1 MSVFFAFVAGVVT
14 VLSPCVLPLLP
25 VILANSAIG
34 GRLRPAGIVVGFA
47 VFFSG
52 ITLLLSLLVRQFAL
66 SPDVHRTTAALIFIV
81 MGLVLAIPA
90 LKARFEMLAAPV
102 AGRIGGGPSSGSGSS
117 SGFGG
122 GLVAGA
128 GLGLAW
134 TPCVGPIMA
143 SVITLALNQQTT
155 WHSALTALAFSLGTA
170 IPMGLAVLFG
180 HRLYSRIGFLK
191 RNSARIQQ
199 AMGILILGVGLA
211 IWFGFDRAIQIALF
225 RAFPGWEPMLT
236 GWERAVVN

>member
-1 MSVFFAFVAGVVT
+1 MSFVFAFLAGLVT

-25 VILANSAIG
+25 VILATSTAG
-34 GRLRPAGIVVGFA
+34 GRWRPLGVMTGFA
-47 VFFSG
+47 VFFCG
-52 ITLLLSLLVRQFAL
+52 ITLFLSLLVRQVAL
-66 SPDVHRTTAALIFIV
+66 PPDVHRTAAALVFIL

-90 LKARFEMLAAPV
+90 LKLRFEMLVTPLTGRL
-102 AGRIGGGPSSGSGSS
+102 AGRGDGT
-117 SGFGG
+117 GFGG

-143 SVITLALNQQTT
+143 SVITLALNQQTS
-155 WHSALTALAFSLGTA
+155 WHSALTAAAFSLGTA
-170 IPMGLAVLFG
+170 LPMGLAVLFG

-191 RNSARIQQ
+191 RNSARLQR
-199 AMGILILGVGLA
+199 AMGGVILLVGLA
-211 IWFGFDRAIQIALF
+211 IWFGVDRSLQIALF

-236 GWERAVVN
+236 GWERAVVR

>member
-1 MSVFFAFVAGVVT
+1 MSIVFAFVAGVVT

-25 VILANSAIG
+25 VILANSTIG
-34 GRLRPAGIVVGFA
+34 GRLRPAGVIVGFA

-66 SPDVHRTTAALIFIV
+66 SPDAHRTTAALIFIG
-81 MGLVLAIPA
+81 MGLVLAVPA
-90 LKARFEMLAAPV
+90 LKARFEMFAAPV
-102 AGRIGGGPSSGSGSS
+102 ASRFATRGGGS

-122 GLVAGA
+122 GVLAGA

-155 WHSALTALAFSLGTA
+155 LSSPVTAIAFSLGTA

-199 AMGILILGVGLA
+199 VMGFLILAVGLA
-211 IWFGFDRAIQIALF
+211 IWFGVDRAVQVALF
-225 RAFPGWEPMLT
+225 RAFPGWEPFLT
-236 GWERAVVN
+236 GWERAVLD

>member
-1 MSVFFAFVAGVVT
+1 MSIVFAFVAGVVT

-25 VILANSAIG
+25 VILANSTIG
-34 GRLRPAGIVVGFA
+34 GRLRPVGVIVGFS
-47 VFFSG
+47 VFFSV

-66 SPDVHRTTAALIFIV
+66 SPDAHRTTAALIFII

-90 LKARFEMLAAPV
+90 LKARFEMLAAPI
-102 AGRIGGGPSSGSGSS
+102 ANRFASGGGNS

-122 GLVAGA
+122 GVLAGA

-155 WHSALTALAFSLGTA
+155 LSSALTAIAFSLGTA
-170 IPMGLAVLFG
+170 IPMGFGVFFG
-180 HRLYSRIGFLK
+180 HRLYSRIGVLK

-199 AMGILILGVGLA
+199 VMGFLILAVGLA
-211 IWFGFDRAIQIALF
+211 IWVGADRAIQIALF
-225 RAFPGWEPMLT
+225 RAFPGWEPFLT
-236 GWERAVVN
+236 GWERAVLD

>member
-1 MSVFFAFVAGVVT
+1 MSILFAFIAGVVT

-25 VILANSAIG
+25 IILASSTIG
-34 GRLRPAGIVVGFA
+34 GRWRPVGVIIGF
-47 VFFSG
+47 VIFFSG
-52 ITLLLSLLVRQFAL
+52 ITLLLSLLVRQFGL
-66 SPDVHRTTAALIFIV
+66 SPQVHRTTAALVFVI
-81 MGLVLAIPA
+81 MGLVLAVPY
-90 LKARFEMLAAPV
+90 LKGRFELLVAPI
-102 AGRIGGGPSSGSGSS
+102 AGWAGSGGSS

-122 GLVAGA
+122 GIVAGA

-155 WHSALTALAFSLGTA
+155 WHSALTALAFSLGTG

-180 HRLYSRIGFLK
+180 NRLYSRIGFLK

-199 AMGILILGVGLA
+199 VMGVAILLVGLA
-211 IWFGFDRAIQIALF
+211 IWFGLDRSIQILLF
-225 RAFPGWEPMLT
+225 RLFPGWEPALT

>member
-1 MSVFFAFVAGVVT
+1 MSIFFAFLAGLVT

-25 VILANSAIG
+25 VILANSALG
-34 GRLRPAGIVVGFA
+34 GRLRPLGIIAGFA

-52 ITLLLSLLVRQFAL
+52 ITLLLSLLVRQMGL
-66 SPDVHRTTAALIFIV
+66 SPEVHRTTAALVFIL
-81 MGLVLAIPA
+81 MGLVLAVPA
-90 LKARFEMLAAPV
+90 LKLRFESVTSPIMGVL
-102 AGRIGGGPSSGSGSS
+102 SSSPNSS

-122 GLVAGA
+122 GLLAGA

-155 WHSALTALAFSLGTA
+155 WQSALTAAAFSLGTA
-170 IPMGLAVLFG
+170 IPMGLVVLLG
-180 HRLYSRIGFLK
+180 NRIYSRITFLK

-199 AMGILILGVGLA
+199 AMGILILAVGLS
-211 IWFGFDRAIQIALF
+211 IWLGYDRTIQIALF
-225 RAFPGWEPMLT
+225 KAFPGWEAVLT
-236 GWERAVVN
+236 GWESAVVN

>member
-1 MSVFFAFVAGVVT
+1 MTLFFAFVAGVVT

-34 GRLRPAGIVVGFA
+34 GRLRPVGVIVGFA
-47 VFFSG
+47 VFFSA
-52 ITLLLSLLVRQFAL
+52 ITLLLSLLVRQFSL
-66 SPDVHRTTAALIFIV
+66 SPDAHRTTAALIFIV

-90 LKARFEMLAAPV
+90 LKARFEMLAAPIANPFAL
-102 AGRIGGGPSSGSGSS
+102 AGGSS

-122 GLVAGA
+122 GVMVGA

-155 WHSALTALAFSLGTA
+155 FSSALTAVAFSLGTA

-191 RNSARIQQ
+191 HNSARIQQ
-199 AMGILILGVGLA
+199 VMGILILAVGLA
-211 IWFGFDRAIQIALF
+211 IWFGVDRTIQIALF
-225 RAFPGWEPMLT
+225 RAFPGWEPFLT

>member
-1 MSVFFAFVAGVVT
+1 MTLFFAFVAGVVT

-25 VILANSAIG
+25 VILANSTIG
-34 GRLRPAGIVVGFA
+34 GRLRQAGVIVGFA
-47 VFFSG
+47 AFFSG
-52 ITLLLSLLVRQFAL
+52 VTLFLSLFVRQFAL
-66 SPDVHRTTAALIFIV
+66 SPDAHRTTAALIFVI

-102 AGRIGGGPSSGSGSS
+102 ASRFASGGGAS

-122 GLVAGA
+122 GVVVGA

-155 WHSALTALAFSLGTA
+155 FSSALTALAFSMGTA

-180 HRLYSRIGFLK
+180 HRLYSRTGFLK

-199 AMGILILGVGLA
+199 AMGVLILAVGLT
-211 IWFGFDRAIQIALF
+211 IWFGADRAIQLALF
-225 RAFPGWEPMLT
+225 RVFPGWEPFLT
-236 GWERAVVN
+236 GWERAVVK